1 MMHWIAPLL
10 SLSSALAAPD
20 APGDW
25 ADARAGDRVRYRY
38 RHSSH
43 ERPPEH
49 APTDWAA
56 TLSVEVAA
64 VEPGR
69 AWLRLSVRSPEGEP
83 LYHPL
88 VGRDLLLP
96 VSTDAGPPPP
106 ETPPGIP
113 SARDEVVTAASR
125 SWQTTRRAL
134 DRRLGDGPLETRH
147 VAALEGSLYLADGLI
162 RYEMV
167 TSGFMAPVHTFQLE
181 LLDWGR
187 GDPGAVGAVPEGVP
201 LYAPPGAW
209 YLERR
214 LDSGG
219 ASLTRAEVRG
229 WQGQIVTTTRRYFDS
244 RRDEGEE
251 DCLVVEGQSFCA
263 AAHWSPQVESARLLD
278 ALLQLA
284 QLAEVPWTASLS
296 GRPAGGR
303 RGELTLRGRPVATSE
318 DARFRPGTYAFAAD
332 PWDPALEG
340 LAFAPRVQPLRQ
352 SRRRGAGGETGEDVV
367 DWGVAPPR
375 RAQPQ
380 TD

>member
-219 ASLTRAEVRG
+219 TSMTIAQVRG
-229 WQGQIVTTTRRYFDS
+229 WQDQIVTTTRRLLDS

-251 DCLVVEGQSFCA
+251 DCLVVEEMRFCGA
-263 AAHWSPQVESARLLD
+263 PRVEPMHLSD
-278 ALLQLA
+278 ALRQLA

-296 GRPAGGR
+296 GRPAGTR
-303 RGELTLRGRPVATSE
+303 RGELTLRGRSVATSE
-318 DARFRPGTYAFAAD
+318 DERSPAGSYAFAAD
-332 PWDPALEG
+332 PWDPMLEG
-340 LAFAPRVQPLRQ
+340 LAFAPRVQPLRR
-352 SRRRGAGGETGEDVV
+352 SRQPSRGGEIVEDVF
-367 DWGVAPPR
+367 DWGAIPPL
-375 RAQPQ
+375 Q
-380 TD
+380 